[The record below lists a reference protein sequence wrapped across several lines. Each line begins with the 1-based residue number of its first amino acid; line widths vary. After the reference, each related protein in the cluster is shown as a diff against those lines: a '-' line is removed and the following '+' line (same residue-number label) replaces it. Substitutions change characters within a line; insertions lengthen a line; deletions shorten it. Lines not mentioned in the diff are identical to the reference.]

1 MTERS
6 VIHFAHLVTQ
16 PRCQRVSAVQ
26 RHLGA
31 GGLPEITQVRRFF
44 PEVS

>member
-1 MTERS
+1 MAERS

-16 PRCQRVSAVQ
+16 PRRRRGSAVQ

-44 PEVS
+44 PEFS